1 MSGGLT
7 VTGRRP
13 PGGGWP
19 PRSESLM
26 KRRPRKARAVHRLR
40 VAGID
45 RHSLESLWLELRR
58 MGRAYG
64 LEIDIRIERTAVR
77 RSA

>member
-1 MSGGLT
+1 
-7 VTGRRP
+7 
-13 PGGGWP
+13 
-19 PRSESLM
+19 M